1 MAEPALDPALYDW
14 LRRLAGRI
22 HRERAGGSDT
32 LQPTALLHEAWEK
45 VARSRMAFR
54 DRAHFVAVAAL
65 AMRQILID
73 RARAGRHEG
82 ERTTLAGVGDDPTAR
97 LDVLDLDAALTALE
111 ALDATTARIALLR
124 TFGGLGNADVADVLG
139 LPERRVEDEWTFARA
154 WLKVRLMG

>member
-1 MAEPALDPALYDW
+1 MPELDPELYTW

-45 VARSRMAFR
+45 AVRSRMEFR

-73 RARAGRHEG
+73 RARSRRDAG
-82 ERTTLAGVGDDPTAR
+82 ERTTLAGVGDAPGEP

-111 ALDATTARIALLR
+111 ALDPTTAQIALLR
-124 TFGGLGNADVADVLG
+124 TFGGLSNADVASALG
-139 LPERRVEDEWTFARA
+139 LAERRVEDEWTFARA
-154 WLKVRLMG
+154 WLRVRLRG

>member
-1 MAEPALDPALYDW
+1 MPELDPELYTW

-45 VARSRMAFR
+45 AVRSRMEFR

-73 RARAGRHEG
+73 RARSRRDAG
-82 ERTTLAGVGDDPTAR
+82 ERTTLAGVGDAPGEP

-111 ALDATTARIALLR
+111 ALDPTTAQIALLR
-124 TFGGLGNADVADVLG
+124 TFGGLSNADVASALG

-154 WLKVRLMG
+154 WLRVRLRG